1 MSINIPLQALST
13 PRDVTRILVMTE
25 YRSLADAKAHLS
37 EIVDLVEQTNEHVI
51 VTRRGK
57 PAAIIMSP
65 DDYEG
70 LLETLDI
77 LSTPGALE
85 EIRAA
90 HAEYLA
96 GRYYTLEDIEEDLR
110 KRRE

>member
-1 MSINIPLQALST
+1 MA
-13 PRDVTRILVMTE
+13 E
-25 YRSLADAKAHLS
+25 YRSLADAKAHFS
-37 EIVDLVEQTNEHVI
+37 EIVDLVEETHEHVI
-51 VTRRGK
+51 VTRRGR

-85 EIRAA
+85 EIRDA
-90 HAEYLA
+90 HEQIGA
-96 GRYYTLEDIEEDLR
+96 GEYYTLEQIEEDLR
-110 KRRE
+110 RRKG

>member
-1 MSINIPLQALST
+1 M
-13 PRDVTRILVMTE
+13 VMTE
-25 YRSLADAKAHLS
+25 YRSLADAKAHFS
-37 EIVDLVEQTNEHVI
+37 EIVDLVEETQEHVI
-51 VTRRGK
+51 VTRRGL

-65 DDYEG
+65 DEYEG

-85 EIRAA
+85 EIRAS

-96 GRYYTLEDIEEDLR
+96 GNYSTLEEVEEMLR
-110 KRRE
+110 KRGE

>member
-1 MSINIPLQALST
+1 M
-13 PRDVTRILVMTE
+13 VMTE
-25 YRSLADAKAHLS
+25 YRSLADAKAHFS
-37 EIVDLVEQTNEHVI
+37 EIVDLVEETQEHVI

-70 LLETLDI
+70 LMETLDI

-85 EIRAA
+85 EIKQA
-90 HAEYLA
+90 HAEIQA
-96 GRYYTLEDIEEDLR
+96 GHYYTLEQIEEDLR
-110 KRRE
+110 ERKE